1 MLYTILRGICK
12 VIALIIFRVKVTDA
26 DNFNNTEGRCI
37 ICCNHISMIDPVL
50 IACFVKR
57 KINFMGKKEL
67 FEVPVLKN
75 ILKGVGVFPVDRTG
89 VSLSAIKHAISLLK
103 EEKVLGIFP
112 EGTRV
117 KEYNEENAKSGVSMI
132 ANMSNSLI
140 VPVFIRSKF
149 KLFSKVEIIFGKPTN
164 YFENIEGKIT
174 SEIHTEIGKQI
185 LRDIYSLER
194 KLN

>member
-26 DNFNNTEGRCI
+26 DNFNNTDGRCI

-67 FEVPVLKN
+67 FDVPILKN

-164 YFENIEGKIT
+164 YFEDIEGKIT

>member
-1 MLYTILRGICK
+1 MLYTVLRGICK
-12 VIALIIFRVKVTDA
+12 VIALLIFRIRITNA
-26 DNFNNTEGRCI
+26 DNFNKTNGRCI

-67 FEVPVLKN
+67 FDVPVLKN

-89 VSLSAIKHAISLLK
+89 VSLSAIKYAISLLK
-103 EEKVLGIFP
+103 EDKVLGIFP

-117 KEYNEENAKSGVSMI
+117 KGYDEDNAKSGISMI
-132 ANMSNSLI
+132 ANMSNSMI
-140 VPVFIRSKF
+140 IPVFIRSKF
-149 KLFSKVEIIFGKPTN
+149 KLFSKVEIIFGEPTD
-164 YFENIEGKIT
+164 YFKEIEGRI
-174 SEIHTEIGKQI
+174 SPEDHAQIGKQI
-185 LRDIYSLER
+185 LKDIYSLES